1 MRFVKESRIETST
14 RPDSEEKDEKPGS
27 KTPTPAQKMS
37 MTAKLSK
44 SRNTIDYSAT
54 EIHAPT
60 LKPSKNRT
68 MSNFRPG
75 RNQMKTLN
83 PFSTAKKSLMENKLE
98 ALTYKN
104 TLDYSTIFQREQ
116 VDVHKFVIPI
126 AGYGGHRRGDRSQ
139 NFFGKAFRETSLQA
153 KKLKEDFRSPRTF
166 NKEH

>member
-1 MRFVKESRIETST
+1 MRFVKNETST
-14 RPDSEEKDEKPGS
+14 RPDTQENEDEKPGS

-37 MTAKLSK
+37 MTVKPFK
-44 SRNTIDYSAT
+44 SRNTIDHSAT
-54 EIHAPT
+54 EIEAAT

-68 MSNFRPG
+68 MSNFRPS

-83 PFSTAKKSLMENKLE
+83 PFSTAKKSLMEGKLE

-104 TLDYSTIFQREQ
+104 SYNYATIFQREQ

-139 NFFGKAFRETSLQA
+139 NFFGKPFRETSLQA
-153 KKLKEDFRSPRTF
+153 KKLKDDFRTPRTF